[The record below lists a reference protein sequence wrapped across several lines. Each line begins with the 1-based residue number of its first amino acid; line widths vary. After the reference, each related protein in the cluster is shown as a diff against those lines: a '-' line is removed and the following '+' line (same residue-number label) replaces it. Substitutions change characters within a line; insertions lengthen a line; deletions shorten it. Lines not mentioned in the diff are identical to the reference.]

1 MAGGSAGER
10 LIGWYG
16 GVAEKNLSTRPDFVR
31 NWLMLGFQAM
41 RGKVHLVPYGDLL
54 PSGNHGYQL
63 FMDSVVGALADFD
76 NAVVTSIFT
85 PNEIFHALR
94 ARPVTAEAVASFASG
109 AQAEGG
115 FIAAAEGRGVPET
128 YCSYHRILMGMAT
141 SGVLGKPRML
151 ASCSVACDANN
162 LTFKALG
169 RFWGVPH
176 VYVDVP
182 YDVSRDSVLYVADE
196 LRELARA
203 TEDAFSRKLDESR
216 LREVCACSERTMHE
230 LAATLPTRR
239 GRYLANTM
247 TIDMMEMLDLH
258 LSLGLPECEALARE
272 MQHDFLAA
280 SPYEGVNLVW
290 AHVSPYFLESLG
302 ELVNTSQTS
311 QIVASDMMFE
321 HVSAG
326 DAWFDASSPYEFMA
340 ERLVRSCFNGPA
352 TRRADCIEHL
362 ARETGADAVVLF
374 CHWGCKQTAGAAQL
388 IRRQLEGAGWPV
400 LVLDGDACDRA
411 NCMEGQMSTRFS
423 AFLEMVE
430 KRKEAERHGS

>member
-1 MAGGSAGER
+1 
-10 LIGWYG
+10 
-16 GVAEKNLSTRPDFVR
+16 
-31 NWLMLGFQAM
+31 
-41 RGKVHLVPYGDLL
+41 
-54 PSGNHGYQL
+54 
-63 FMDSVVGALADFD
+63 
-76 NAVVTSIFT
+76 
-85 PNEIFHALR
+85 
-94 ARPVTAEAVASFASG
+94 
-109 AQAEGG
+109 
-115 FIAAAEGRGVPET
+115 
-128 YCSYHRILMGMAT
+128 
-141 SGVLGKPRML
+141 
-151 ASCSVACDANN
+151 
-162 LTFKALG
+162 
-169 RFWGVPH
+169 
-176 VYVDVP
+176 
-182 YDVSRDSVLYVADE
+182 
-196 LRELARA
+196 
-203 TEDAFSRKLDESR
+203 
-216 LREVCACSERTMHE
+216 MHE

>member
-1 MAGGSAGER
+1 MN
-10 LIGWYG
+10 WYG
-16 GVAEKNLSTRPDFVR
+16 GVVEKNLLTRPDFVHS
-31 NWLMLGFQAM
+31 WLMLGFQAM
-41 RGKVHLVPYGDLL
+41 RAKVHLAPYSDLL

-63 FMDSVVGALADFD
+63 FMDSVVGALADFG

-85 PNEIFHALR
+85 PNEIFHALG

-115 FIAAAEGRGVPET
+115 FISAAEGRGIPET

-162 LTFKALG
+162 LTFKTLG
-169 RFWGVPH
+169 CFWGIPH
-176 VYVDVP
+176 VYLDVP
-182 YDVSRDSVLYVADE
+182 YDVSRDSALYVADE
-196 LRELARA
+196 LREMAKVA
-203 TEDAFSRKLDESR
+203 EEASSCKLDESR
-216 LREVCACSERTMHE
+216 LREICACSERTMHA
-230 LAATLPTRR
+230 LAASLPTRR

-258 LSLGLPECEALARE
+258 LSLGLPKCEELAHE
-272 MQHDFLAA
+272 MQQDFLAA
-280 SPYEGVNLVW
+280 PPYEGVNLVW

-302 ELVNTSQTS
+302 RLVNTSKTA
-311 QIVASDMMFE
+311 QIAASDMMFE
-321 HVSAG
+321 YLPEG
-326 DAWFDASSPYEFMA
+326 DAWFDATSPYEFMA
-340 ERLVRSCFNGPA
+340 ERLVRNCFNGPA
-352 TRRADCIEHL
+352 TRRADCIERL
-362 ARETGADAVVLF
+362 ARETDADAVVLF

-411 NCMEGQMSTRFS
+411 NCMEGQMATRFS
-423 AFLEMVE
+423 AFLEMVD
-430 KRKEAERHGS
+430 KRGRKAGHE

>member
-1 MAGGSAGER
+1 MAGPSAGER

-16 GVAEKNLSTRPDFVR
+16 GIAEKNLSSRPAFVR
-31 NWLMLGFQAM
+31 NWLMLGFQAIS
-41 RGKVHLVPYGDLL
+41 GKVHLAPYGDLL

-63 FMDSVVGALADFD
+63 FMDFVVGALADFD
-76 NAVVTSIFT
+76 NAVVTSVFT
-85 PNEIFHALR
+85 PNEIFHALG

-115 FIAAAEGRGVPET
+115 FIAAAEGRGIPET

-162 LTFKALG
+162 LTFKTLG

-176 VYVDVP
+176 AYVDVP

-196 LRELARA
+196 LREMAHA
-203 TEDAFSRKLDESR
+203 AEDAFSRKLDEER
-216 LREVCACSERTMHE
+216 LRQTCACSERTIQD
-230 LAATLPTRR
+230 LAATLPMRR

-258 LSLGLPECEALARE
+258 LLLGLPECEDLAHE
-272 MQHDFLAA
+272 MQQDFLAA
-280 SPYEGVNLVW
+280 APYEGVNLVW
-290 AHVSPYFLESLG
+290 AHVSPYFLESIG
-302 ELVNTSQTS
+302 ELVNTSKTS

-321 HVSAG
+321 HVNTDG
-326 DAWFDASSPYEFMA
+326 EAWFDASSPFEFMA

-362 ARETGADAVVLF
+362 ARETNADAVVLF

-430 KRKEAERHGS
+430 KRKQEEKRS

>member
-1 MAGGSAGER
+1 M
-10 LIGWYG
+10 
-16 GVAEKNLSTRPDFVR
+16 
-31 NWLMLGFQAM
+31 
-41 RGKVHLVPYGDLL
+41 
-54 PSGNHGYQL
+54 
-63 FMDSVVGALADFD
+63 
-76 NAVVTSIFT
+76 
-85 PNEIFHALR
+85 
-94 ARPVTAEAVASFASG
+94 
-109 AQAEGG
+109 
-115 FIAAAEGRGVPET
+115 
-128 YCSYHRILMGMAT
+128 
-141 SGVLGKPRML
+141 
-151 ASCSVACDANN
+151 
-162 LTFKALG
+162 
-169 RFWGVPH
+169 
-176 VYVDVP
+176 YVDVP
-182 YDVSRDSVLYVADE
+182 YDVSRDSALYVADE
-196 LRELARA
+196 LRELARV
-203 TEDAFSRKLDESR
+203 TEDAFSRKLDEGR

-362 ARETGADAVVLF
+362 ARETGA
-374 CHWGCKQTAGAAQL
+374 GCRGAL
-388 IRRQLEGAGWPV
+388 LPLGPCRLT
-400 LVLDGDACDRA
+400 VLD
-411 NCMEGQMSTRFS
+411 
-423 AFLEMVE
+423 
-430 KRKEAERHGS
+430 RH

>member
-1 MAGGSAGER
+1 MTTEHDAMEPMQ
-10 LIGWYG
+10 
-16 GVAEKNLSTRPDFVR
+16 LSDA
-31 NWLMLGFQAM
+31 MLEG
-41 RGKVHLVPYGDLL
+41 
-54 PSGNHGYQL
+54 
-63 FMDSVVGALADFD
+63 VVGALEHP
-76 NAVVTSIFT
+76 NQMVLTSMFM
-85 PNEIFHALR
+85 PSEIFHAMGLY
-94 ARPVTAEAVASFASG
+94 PVIAEAIGDFFSG
-109 AQAEGG
+109 AQAEQG
-115 FIAAAEGRGVPET
+115 FVTAAEERSIPES
-128 YCSYHRILMGMAT
+128 YCSYHKVLVGAT
-141 SGVLGKPRML
+141 AAGVIAAPRL
-151 ASCSVACDANN
+151 IANCSVACDANN
-162 LTFKALG
+162 LTFKWLARRLDT
-169 RFWGVPH
+169 PH

-196 LRELARA
+196 LREMGRA
-203 TEDAFSRKLDESR
+203 TEEAFSRKLDEGR
-216 LREVCACSERTMHE
+216 LREACACSERTMRE

-239 GRYLANTM
+239 RRYLANTM

-258 LSLGLPECEALARE
+258 LSLGLPECEDLARE
-272 MQHDFLAA
+272 MQRDFLAA

-302 ELVNTSQTS
+302 ELVNTSKTA

-321 HVSAG
+321 HVTAG

-352 TRRADCIEHL
+352 TRRADCIELL
-362 ARETGADAVVLF
+362 ARETNADAVVLF

-430 KRKEAERHGS
+430 KRKEAERHAS

>member
-1 MAGGSAGER
+1 
-10 LIGWYG
+10 
-16 GVAEKNLSTRPDFVR
+16 
-31 NWLMLGFQAM
+31 
-41 RGKVHLVPYGDLL
+41 
-54 PSGNHGYQL
+54 
-63 FMDSVVGALADFD
+63 
-76 NAVVTSIFT
+76 
-85 PNEIFHALR
+85 
-94 ARPVTAEAVASFASG
+94 
-109 AQAEGG
+109 
-115 FIAAAEGRGVPET
+115 
-128 YCSYHRILMGMAT
+128 
-141 SGVLGKPRML
+141 ML

-162 LTFKALG
+162 LTFKTLG
-169 RFWGVPH
+169 RFWDVPH

-196 LRELARA
+196 LREMGRA
-203 TEDAFSRKLDESR
+203 AEGAFSRKLDEGR
-216 LREVCACSERTMHE
+216 LREVCACSERTMRE
-230 LAATLPTRR
+230 LAETLPTRR

-258 LSLGLPECEALARE
+258 LSLGLPECEDLARE
-272 MQHDFLAA
+272 MQRDFLAA

-302 ELVNTSQTS
+302 ELVNTSKTA

-321 HVSAG
+321 HATAG
-326 DAWFDASSPYEFMA
+326 EAWFDASSPYEFMA

-352 TRRADCIEHL
+352 TRRANCIELL
-362 ARETGADAVVLF
+362 ARETNADAVVLF

-430 KRKEAERHGS
+430 KRKEAERHAS

>member
-1 MAGGSAGER
+1 MAGASTGER

-76 NAVVTSIFT
+76 NAVVTSVFT
-85 PNEIFHALR
+85 PNEIFHALG
-94 ARPVTAEAVASFASG
+94 AHPVTAEAVASFASG

-162 LTFKALG
+162 LTFKTLG
-169 RFWGVPH
+169 RFWDIPH

-216 LREVCACSERTMHE
+216 LREACACSERTIHE

-258 LSLGLPECEALARE
+258 LSLGLPECEDLARE
-272 MQHDFLAA
+272 M
-280 SPYEGVNLVW
+280 
-290 AHVSPYFLESLG
+290 ESLG

-321 HVSAG
+321 YVTAG
-326 DAWFDASSPYEFMA
+326 EAWFDASSPYEFMA

-388 IRRQLEGAGWPV
+388 IRRQLEGADWPV